1 MPAIVGQDG
10 LPYPEVHNPVTEHDT
25 KLVIPPATR
34 YAIAVTMPTEGDLVL
49 EMPTRG
55 ARRCIGGRERRRI
68 VDLGVVAQH
77 RNRSLAA
84 IGLDAATATRGAA
97 RRPTGGATA

>member
-1 MPAIVGQDG
+1 M
-10 LPYPEVHNPVTEHDT
+10 HNPVTEHDT

-55 ARRCIGGRERRRI
+55 ARRCIGGRERGRI